1 MAGKR
6 NRLGKKQRLQRQE
19 RKRREEAAASTDA
32 AAKSGANLFF
42 PHAKPADIAASTF
55 SPIPTFRPGTSAYS
69 GQTGGETVVEQAGE
83 DAKGRKVTVR
93 IEKAKRKKQ
102 ATKIA
107 RAEFEDTK
115 RRVRLMELHINDVA
129 EAYLKEKGTGQHAWD
144 KIMEV
149 GSKLN
154 AALRLGAQVDA
165 KAQSAL
171 STVEALGSE
180 MAAMRTGATKTDGK
194 MEMMQE
200 FMDEMRGAVAE
211 LSHKVEALETAP
223 RAENEMPVKEKADME
238 AMKAQIDAL
247 KDLFEK
253 MQKTGNAK
261 AEKGQGGWKGRL
273 RSRGKK

>member
-6 NRLGKKQRLQRQE
+6 DRLGKKQRLQRQE
-19 RKRREEAAASTDA
+19 RRRCEEAAKKLPPPQTRPQ
-32 AAKSGANLFF
+32 N
-42 PHAKPADIAASTF
+42 IVASTF
-55 SPIPTFRPGTSAYS
+55 FPMPSFRAGASAYS
-69 GQTGGETVVEQAGE
+69 GQTADETVAEQTGE
-83 DAKGRKVTVR
+83 DVKGRKVTVR

-129 EAYLKEKGTGQHAWD
+129 EAYLKEKCTGQQAWD

-154 AALRLGAQVDA
+154 AALRLGTQVDA

-171 STVEALGSE
+171 SKVEALGSE
-180 MAAMRTGATKTDGK
+180 MAAMRTGATTIDEK

-200 FMDEMRGAVAE
+200 SMNEIRGAVAE
-211 LSHKVEALETAP
+211 LSRKVEALETAP
-223 RAENEMPVKEKADME
+223 RAANEMLVKEKADME
-238 AMKAQIDAL
+238 AMKAQIDTL
-247 KDLFEK
+247 KELFEK
-253 MQKTGNAK
+253 MQKTDGTK
-261 AEKGQGGWKGRL
+261 VEKGQGGWKGRL
-273 RSRGKK
+273 RSRGNK